1 MTPGAGNTSRMF
13 IQALI
18 FAALLDFMW
27 NDSVW
32 WTVLGFLAQGLFSAR
47 FLVQWLASEKHRKV
61 VVPVHFWYFSIAGGW
76 LNLAYTTHI
85 WKAPLILGA
94 VASLVT
100 SHRNLH
106 LHNVGK
112 DREAAEATP

>member
-1 MTPGAGNTSRMF
+1 MF

-18 FAALLDFMW
+18 FAAMLDFMW

-94 VASLVT
+94 VASLIT

>member
-1 MTPGAGNTSRMF
+1 ML
-13 IQALI
+13 IQAFI

-27 NDSVW
+27 VDSPW
-32 WTVLGFLAQGLFSAR
+32 WTGLGFVAQGLFSAR
-47 FLVQWLASEKHRKV
+47 FLVQWMASEKQRRV
-61 VVPVHFWYFSIAGGW
+61 VMPVHFWYYSIAGGW

-94 VASLVT
+94 IASLIT

-106 LHNVGK
+106 LHHIGK
-112 DREAAEATP
+112 DAEAKAEVLEQER